1 MMQPPSSPAV
11 RTIAAVATA
20 CGLLLGSCTTTGPGA
35 SPPRE
40 RVHRDTPGSEQLARQ
55 ALQHLQ
61 SDPSRAESLL
71 ARALAAD
78 LYNGPAHNNLG
89 TLYLR
94 QGKLYEAA
102 EEFEWARKLL
112 PGHPDPRLNLALT
125 LEHAGRTGE
134 ALATYATALEVYPE
148 HIPSMQ
154 ALARLQVRS
163 GHEDKQTPRLLAE
176 IALRGETTAW
186 REWAKEQGARGR

>member
-1 MMQPPSSPAV
+1 MMQLPPFLAV
-11 RTIAAVATA
+11 PKFAAVAAA
-20 CGLLLGSCTTTGPGA
+20 CGLLLGSCTTAGPGA
-35 SPPRE
+35 YPPRE
-40 RVHRDTPGSEQLARQ
+40 REHRDTSGSEHLARQ
-55 ALQHLQ
+55 ALGHLQ

-71 ARALAAD
+71 VRALAAD

-89 TLYLR
+89 TVYLR

-154 ALARLQVRS
+154 ALARLQIRS

-176 IALRGETTAW
+176 IALRGETKAW
-186 REWAKEQGARGR
+186 REWAKEQGARSR